1 MPVTIKTTA
10 HGANLTRPPQAL
22 DHAKQILDRIDPD
35 RRHGDLIQS
44 SFDADGIPGVLQAE
58 NNGFKLHGPFAAHKG
73 KKNLVVTYDTPNRC
87 NVVDAEI
94 KGWIT
99 PAFTTTTQHDIVDY
113 GEILRR
119 LDKLALYV
127 KEPTQF
133 GNLLKPTMTR
143 FIRSFDEPDNQ
154 QIIDFWGQI
163 CDEEHGSGFDTYT
176 GWITAA

>member
-1 MPVTIKTTA
+1 M
-10 HGANLTRPPQAL
+10 HRN
-22 DHAKQILDRIDPD
+22 
-35 RRHGDLIQS
+35 
-44 SFDADGIPGVLQAE
+44 FM
-58 NNGFKLHGPFAAHKG
+58 GPFAAHKG
-73 KKNLVVTYDTPNRC
+73 KKNLVVTYNAPNRYNVDYADLAKQIGVLVSQ

-113 GEILRR
+113 EEILRR

-133 GNLLKPTMTR
+133 GNLLKPTITL

-176 GWITAA
+176 GWITGA